1 MPRRSGLP
9 AAAALA
15 VFLTLTA
22 ASRAAAE
29 VANATPSPSPSL
41 PPKRPTLASQR
52 AAYDAADYVVTD
64 MGALPGK
71 ATPGG
76 GTVRVAALG
85 SHPVLGLPD
94 LDTAA
99 GLVTLPPGA
108 VNPPHLHPRAAE
120 TMAVTAGTLE
130 VYIIDSDSATPPD
143 RRVVRHT
150 LRPRGVAFLPRSL
163 LHGQRCV
170 GEEVC
175 SFFAVLSSADPGVHA
190 AAHRLCDAP
199 TADVAAVLGVDAA
212 AVAAV
217 CGGGGEAPPRKR
229 RYPNLGKRG
238 GYKEET

>member
-29 VANATPSPSPSL
+29 
-41 PPKRPTLASQR
+41 RPTLASQR

-64 MGALPGK
+64 MGGAPRQGYPGRWDS
-71 ATPGG
+71 ASGG
-76 GTVRVAALG
+76 
-85 SHPVLGLPD
+85 
-94 LDTAA
+94 A
-99 GLVTLPPGA
+99 GQPPRARAPRPRYRCGARYPPPGA